1 MSRLETFNTIVI
13 GGWLILHRPTH
24 PEGADLVSIG
34 RCGEGCALYREAD
47 KGVNQV
53 LR

>member
-13 GGWLILHRPTH
+13 GGELILRRPAF
-24 PEGADLVSIG
+24 PDGADLVFIG
-34 RCGEGCALYREAD
+34 RCGGGCALYREAD